1 MNSLK
6 MFHGY
11 VTITFDAFKWQP
23 HYYQSVFMVT
33 LLLSISFCGN
43 LTIINQFLW

>member
-1 MNSLK
+1 MLETDMRLWNIQFFQNSLLNLVNSLISLK

-11 VTITFDAFKWQP
+11 VNVVI
-23 HYYQSVFMVT
+23 Y
-33 LLLSISFCGN
+33 GN